1 MGENAVDADQIQYED
16 DQLIVA
22 DVARAVEERE
32 LTAYYQPI
40 LEVAERRVVGA
51 EALVRYVMFDGT
63 LIPAGLFVPSLDRT
77 DTIIGLDWFM
87 AEEAC
92 AFIQKSHHGGDDVAL
107 SLNFSMRHATVGNFA
122 QNLLAT
128 LEWHEVTPAQVRIE
142 LDGVALMGADET
154 VRAFVESVVDA
165 GFAVVA
171 DNCAADKEGL
181 ATLQDMGVNRVKLGR
196 KFWSVQDDAEL
207 KEFVQE
213 IARRG
218 MVVCAGG
225 IESAEEEARLRNV
238 GVTRMQG
245 FLFAEPM
252 DGEALEAYRFE

>member
-1 MGENAVDADQIQYED
+1 MDADQIQHED

-63 LIPAGLFVPSLDRT
+63 VIPAGLFVPSLDRT

-92 AFIQKSHHGGDDVAL
+92 TFIQNSKHGGEDVAI
-107 SLNFSMRHATVGNFA
+107 SLNFSMRHAVAGNFA
-122 QNLLAT
+122 QNLVAT
-128 LEWHEVTPAQVRIE
+128 LGWHEVKTSEVRIE
-142 LDGVALMGADET
+142 LDGVALMAADET
-154 VRAFVESVVDA
+154 VRAFVDSIVDA

-181 ATLQDMGVNRVKLGR
+181 ATLQEMGVNRVKLGR
-196 KFWSVQDDAEL
+196 KYWSVQDDAEL
-207 KEFVQE
+207 EEFVRE
-213 IARRG
+213 IAQRG

-225 IESAEEEARLRNV
+225 IENEDEEARLRNV
-238 GVTRMQG
+238 GITRMQG

-252 DGEALEAYRFE
+252 DGAALEAYRFE

>member
-1 MGENAVDADQIQYED
+1 MEEHAVDAEQIQFED
-16 DQLIVA
+16 DQLVVA

-63 LIPAGLFVPSLDRT
+63 VIPAGLFVPSLDRT

-92 AFIQKSHHGGDDVAL
+92 AFIQNSKHGGEDVAI
-107 SLNFSMRHATVGNFA
+107 SLNFSMHHATTDNFA

-128 LEWHEVTPAQVRIE
+128 LGWHEVKQSEVRIE
-142 LDGVALMGADET
+142 LDGVALMAADDT
-154 VRAFVESVVDA
+154 VRAFVDSVVDA

-171 DNCAADKEGL
+171 DNCAADEEGL
-181 ATLQDMGVNRVKLGR
+181 AVLQEMGVNRVKLGR
-196 KFWSVQDDAEL
+196 KFWSAQDDAEL
-207 KEFVQE
+207 AEFVHE
-213 IARRG
+213 VARRG
-218 MVVCAGG
+218 VVLCAGG
-225 IESAEEEARLRNV
+225 IESAEEEARLRNA
-238 GVTRMQG
+238 GITRMQG
-245 FLFAEPM
+245 FFFAEPM

>member
-1 MGENAVDADQIQYED
+1 MDAEQIQFED

-63 LIPAGLFVPSLDRT
+63 IIPAGLFVPSLDRT

-92 AFIQKSHHGGDDVAL
+92 TFIQNSHHGGDDVAL
-107 SLNFSMRHATVGNFA
+107 SLNFSMRHATTSNFA
-122 QNLLAT
+122 QNLMAT
-128 LEWHEVTPAQVRIE
+128 LEWHEVTPGQVRIE
-142 LDGVALMGADET
+142 FDGVALMAADDN
-154 VRAFVESVVDA
+154 VRAFVESVVGA

-181 ATLQDMGVNRVKLGR
+181 SVLQEMGVNRVKLGR
-196 KFWSVQDDAEL
+196 KFWSAQDDAEIA
-207 KEFVQE
+207 EFVKE
-213 IARRG
+213 IALRG

-225 IESAEEEARLRNV
+225 IESAEEEARLRSV

-245 FLFAEPM
+245 FYFAEPM
-252 DGEALEAYRFE
+252 DGDALEAYRFE